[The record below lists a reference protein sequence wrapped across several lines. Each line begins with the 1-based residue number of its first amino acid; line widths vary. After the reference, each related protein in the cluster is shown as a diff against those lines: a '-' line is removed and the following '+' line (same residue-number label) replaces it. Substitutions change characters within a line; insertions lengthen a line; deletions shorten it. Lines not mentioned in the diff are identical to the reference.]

1 MENRSGARSRD
12 TLYLNKNLIM
22 MGLTVNEKKIMI
34 HVCVCHLVSTKG
46 FELSM
51 YIILI
56 FIKGFHQKSKNFH
69 SYHSLILIT
78 ALPTTLFCLQK
89 VEHQYCYHYFRFLF
103 PWITVQSNRGAATPT
118 TIAKIYNAGLKN
130 TFDHN

>member
-56 FIKGFHQKSKNFH
+56 FIKGFHQTFPFLSQFNINNCSADYFALFAKGRASILL
-69 SYHSLILIT
+69 SL
-78 ALPTTLFCLQK
+78 F
-89 VEHQYCYHYFRFLF
+89 
-103 PWITVQSNRGAATPT
+103 
-118 TIAKIYNAGLKN
+118 
-130 TFDHN
+130 